1 MHYEGDL
8 ERSGRICRTAEG
20 SISKPI
26 VVMVSISRTNMSR
39 RYLVTRLIYLSSL
52 LRQRSGDMVSV

>member
-1 MHYEGDL
+1 MHYEGL

-26 VVMVSISRTNMSR
+26 VVLSISRTNMSMR
-39 RYLVTRLIYLSSL
+39 HLVTRLIYLSSL